1 MLHLHNL
8 ELWMSLLRSP
18 FACFHFLLS
27 LLLAA
32 KLNKDRKKSP
42 IQARKK
48 VFEFI

>member
-8 ELWMSLLRSP
+8 EPWMSHLRSP
-18 FACFHFLLS
+18 VACFHFLLS
-27 LLLAA
+27 LFEA

-42 IQARKK
+42 IRAGKK